1 MSGEVVIAYTDG
13 SAIKQINDK
22 SKYHGGA
29 GVILIYKGKEKRI
42 SQPIEDGTNNISEIT
57 AAILALEALKKPC
70 SVKLI
75 TDSQYVI
82 NGATKWC
89 HGWVR
94 RGWKTAAGEPVKNEE
109 LFKRLLELC
118 SIHDVEWEWVKG
130 HSNNENNEIAD
141 ELACKASKS
150 LKDKEEKSIERQWK

>member
-1 MSGEVVIAYTDG
+1 MVIAYTDG
-13 SAIKQINDK
+13 SAIKQISDK

-29 GVILIYKGKEKRI
+29 GVVLIYKGKEKRI

-70 SVKLI
+70 SVRLI

-82 NGATKWC
+82 NGATRWC
-89 HGWVR
+89 DGWIR
-94 RGWKTAAGEPVKNEE
+94 RGWKTASGEPVKNEQ

-130 HSNNENNEIAD
+130 HNGDVYNEMAD
-141 ELACKASKS
+141 ELACLASAN
-150 LKDKEEKSIERQWK
+150 LKEIEESQIEC